1 MAFLERG
8 LVASVVILRF
18 AEKQPQ
24 IPIRLRSWQAFDSES
39 RKERG
44 FLRSWWTSGLGFV
57 GSHPFARRK
66 ANGWGTGAGCER
78 RWSGKVP
85 SLDATRRGESG
96 CSGWQFICF

>member
-18 AEKQPQ
+18 AEKQLQ

-44 FLRSWWTSGLGFV
+44 FLRS
-57 GSHPFARRK
+57 
-66 ANGWGTGAGCER
+66 
-78 RWSGKVP
+78 
-85 SLDATRRGESG
+85 
-96 CSGWQFICF
+96 